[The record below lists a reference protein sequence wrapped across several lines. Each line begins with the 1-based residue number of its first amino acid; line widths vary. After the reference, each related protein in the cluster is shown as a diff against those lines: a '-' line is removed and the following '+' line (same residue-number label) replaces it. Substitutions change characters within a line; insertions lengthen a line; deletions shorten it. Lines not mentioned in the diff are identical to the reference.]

1 MPSATDL
8 LREDHRR
15 VKDLFRQFEDAEGAA
30 EKGRIAQQTFME
42 LEIHSQIEE
51 EIFYPAIRRQDKEEM
66 ADIMNEADEEHHVV
80 DVLIA
85 EMKKMRP
92 SDPRF
97 EAKFKVMAENVKH
110 HIQEEESEIFTKAAE
125 EGGDRLQRL
134 GQELESRKAELMARS
149 SRRQAASRSSSAR
162 KAGGAARP
170 SSSGSTRKRTTASK
184 NGARTKRTMTKTARR
199 AGSAAASSAR
209 KTARKAVGAARK
221 AAGSSRRSATSSRA
235 RKARAGSR

>member
-30 EKGRIAQQTFME
+30 EKRRIAEQTFAE

-66 ADIMNEADEEHHVV
+66 AHIMNEADEEHHVV

-85 EMKKMRP
+85 EMRKMRP

-97 EAKFKVMAENVKH
+97 EAKFKVMSENVKH

-134 GQELESRKAELMARS
+134 GQELEARKAELMARS
-149 SRRQAASRSSSAR
+149 SRRQSTSRTSSGR
-162 KAGGAARP
+162 KAGAARP
-170 SSSGSTRKRTTASK
+170 SSSGATRKRTTASK

-199 AGSAAASSAR
+199 VGSAAANTAR
-209 KTARKAVGAARK
+209 KTVTKAAGAARK
-221 AAGSSRRSATSSRA
+221 AAGTSRRSGTSSRA
-235 RKARAGSR
+235 RQSRARSR